1 MIERTPVEGLI
12 MQIVSS
18 FPDEAIQERF
28 DRSGRTQIP
37 GILDRA
43 RLQTLSKA
51 VSDIENW
58 MLVTHLGGRHIMLDA
73 RQMAAIDGARAT
85 DFERHVFEQAEQGF
99 QYLYEA
105 YPLYGKWHAGTLREE
120 APVLADIFEYLNSD
134 EFLDPLRDLLNAP
147 EIGFVDAQLTR
158 YGKGHFLT
166 EHDDSEDKG
175 NRIAA
180 YTLTLSEGWKA
191 AWGGQ
196 LQFFDEAGG
205 VTESLVPRFNT
216 LSVFRVPQPHH
227 VSCVSPFAPRDRISI
242 TGWLRA
248 GEDPG
253 PKGVG

>member
-1 MIERTPVEGLI
+1 MLVE
-12 MQIVSS
+12 SR
-18 FPDEAIQERF
+18 FPDSEIQSRF
-28 DRSGRTQIP
+28 DETGRTQLP
-37 GILDRA
+37 GIL
-43 RLQTLSKA
+43 SKPRMKKLVKA
-51 VSDIENW
+51 ANEVRDW
-58 MLVTHLGGRHIMLDA
+58 MLVTHLGGRHVMLDA
-73 RQMAAIDGARAT
+73 AQMAGIGGPKLAE
-85 DFERHVFEQAEQGF
+85 FERHVFEQAAHGF
-99 QYLYEA
+99 QYLYRA
-105 YPLYGKWHAGTLREE
+105 YPLYGKWHAGTLAKES
-120 APVLADIFEYLNSD
+120 PGLAEIFEFLNTD
-134 EFLDPLRDLLNAP
+134 EFLDPLRALLNAP

-166 EHDDSEDKG
+166 EHDDSADKG

-196 LQFFDEAGG
+196 LQFLDETGA

-248 GEDPG
+248 GKDPG
-253 PKGVG
+253 PDGVG